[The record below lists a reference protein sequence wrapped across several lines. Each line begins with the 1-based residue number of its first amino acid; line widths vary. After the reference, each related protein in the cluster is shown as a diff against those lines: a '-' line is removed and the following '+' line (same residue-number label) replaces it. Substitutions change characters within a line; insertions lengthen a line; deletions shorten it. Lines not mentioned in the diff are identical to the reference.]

1 MLQQLYQFCM
11 SYIGL
16 IWLALASDMAIA
28 IAYFAIPVTMA
39 VVAKGL
45 LRLGQRLRPA
55 KEIGQT

>member
-1 MLQQLYQFCM
+1 M